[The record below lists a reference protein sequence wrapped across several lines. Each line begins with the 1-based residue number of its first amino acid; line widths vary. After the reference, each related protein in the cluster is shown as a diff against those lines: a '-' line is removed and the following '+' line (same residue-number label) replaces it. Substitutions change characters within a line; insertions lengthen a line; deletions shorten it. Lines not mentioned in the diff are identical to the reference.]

1 MRLTLSSLSTLLL
14 GLSFALTACDN
25 EQEPNFQLG
34 GGGTSTQ
41 PISKGDAGRIEMP
54 KLTGESNELFITHK
68 TAPTKAYGDS
78 VLNYAYAYDK
88 RYFHSKWVAFRFD
101 DDTRP
106 RTVARK
112 DYKIRPQYPIDP
124 KLPLMYALASDL
136 SFNGYDHGHLCASAD
151 RLYSREGNDQ
161 TFYMSNM
168 SPQIG
173 NFNQNYWTAF
183 ENKVQ
188 TLGRDK
194 SFADTL
200 YIVKGGTLN
209 DIDENTLY
217 VATRK
222 MPVPKHYYMALLKVK
237 NGVYT
242 ALGFYIEHKDY
253 GVNGTDAHLR
263 QHAVTIRDL
272 EKNTGID
279 FFHNLPDL
287 VENAVETNLTLSAW
301 RL

>member
-1 MRLTLSSLSTLLL
+1 M
-14 GLSFALTACDN
+14 GFSFALTACEN
-25 EQEPNFQLG
+25 ESEPYFQLG
-34 GGGTSTQ
+34 GGGSSTQ
-41 PISKGDAGRIEMP
+41 TIAKGDAGRIEMP

-68 TAPTKAYGDS
+68 TAPTKTGGDS

-101 DDTRP
+101 SDTRP

-112 DYKIRPQYPIDP
+112 PYHIRPQYPRDP
-124 KLPLMYALASDL
+124 KLPAAYALYDDI

-151 RLYSREGNDQ
+151 RLYSREANDQ
-161 TFYMSNM
+161 TFYLSNM

-173 NFNQNYWTAF
+173 NFNQSYWTAF

-188 TLGRDK
+188 ALGRDA

-200 YIVKGGTLN
+200 YVVKGGTLN
-209 DIDENTLY
+209 NPDGFLRY
-217 VATRK
+217 VANNK
-222 MPVPKHYYMALLKVK
+222 VPVPSHYFMAVLKIK
-237 NGVYT
+237 NGVRT
-242 ALGFYIEHKDY
+242 AIGFLIEHKNY
-253 GVNGTDAHLR
+253 GVSGTDSHLR

-272 EKNTGID
+272 EKTTGID

-287 VENAVETNLTLSAW
+287 VENAVETNLTLNAW